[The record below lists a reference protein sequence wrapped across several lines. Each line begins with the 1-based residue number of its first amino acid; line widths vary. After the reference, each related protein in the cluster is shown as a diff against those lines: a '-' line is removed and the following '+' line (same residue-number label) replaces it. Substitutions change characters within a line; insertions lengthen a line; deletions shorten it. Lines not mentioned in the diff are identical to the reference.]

1 MRYGFSTHKIKAKK
15 VGCESAISSAGN
27 IDLSVD
33 NKRTNSTES
42 SIHKIPR
49 DGQTNLTDLLTNN
62 SCLTYNDHEERH
74 PSFGTIVK
82 LKESNTTSSNLDL
95 SLPSSPRQ
103 DLTFQH
109 QIQNLPHLSNSLIP
123 SPLQTKPNLRS
134 ASPRQATIKH
144 PTPDLQ
150 ALKSAHLKTIEHLE
164 RTAELLSRDS
174 FTGKSTEDLLDK
186 NLTNSLGELPLTS
199 SSRKSLASRSPS
211 ISEDTK
217 HGHLLPSKSPI
228 DKIQHRSAG
237 CRTGTSSKENSTMDI
252 IGKMFED
259 FDGTHLDQINSDQS
273 LTQNSGG
280 RNSQRFSSAERLSY
294 AGLEL
299 DPKMI
304 YYPAP
309 VPSVLNLPKKLSK
322 RPTSTALS
330 NRNSQSSCTIIQ
342 NLTSWQS
349 GLAKQDISDNLEEYK
364 HLSPNQNLEK
374 HPKSHDLTGLPPH
387 LLANQFFEHQ
397 NSKQEVIELKDDSAV
412 ATLDSILDASTHTP
426 VSAFTDNVFARNS
439 LQLSWSDQKRNS
451 TLSYLK
457 GKKDKPSK
465 EVDGSGNQ
473 DDSSKAF
480 ETEPV
485 SLNSNSLLD
494 PNCDLGLSFEPL
506 EDLKLGENLHED
518 DIQDETCENEVF
530 YSPPTT
536 LLAELQMRKQR
547 QKQRTQPLTKTF
559 PNGIH
564 STLLELDSAIQTEQK
579 TRRKG
584 RTILAWEDP
593 AASESQAA
601 MQDDEDVPLG
611 ILYPKNVAKNR
622 PLGLLEKREL
632 EDKESLS
639 QRQNR
644 LRSRLALSNRMDSN
658 NNLAE
663 SNGLLA
669 NNNQAARALK
679 KTHQLPLIDSAKTKN
694 LADLPPALAP
704 PNSIALPYFEKTAG
718 SLLAIHERQAA
729 LRSASIQNLKHFS
742 GSIKPQQ
749 RSSNNFNV
757 DFQNQGVNQYYHL
770 QQYPGQYSTL
780 RTSAPIYPTSPI
792 SGNYA
797 VGQSRGTNFNDFT
810 MRKNNINP
818 NMYMKNMSMNMPV
831 LQPIE
836 QGQMDRVERWRQSI
850 TPLVKPSV

>member
-1 MRYGFSTHKIKAKK
+1 M
-15 VGCESAISSAGN
+15 SSAGN
-27 IDLSVD
+27 IDLLVD
-33 NKRTNSTES
+33 NKGINSTEF

-49 DGQTNLTDLLTNN
+49 DGQTCSTDLLTTN
-62 SCLTYNDHEERH
+62 SCLTYDNYTKRH
-74 PSFGTIVK
+74 PGFEMTVK
-82 LKESNTTSSNLDL
+82 IKESNTTSSNLDL
-95 SLPSSPRQ
+95 SIPSTPRQ
-103 DLTFQH
+103 ESTFQR
-109 QIQNLPHLSNSLIP
+109 QFQDLPHLSISLIP

-134 ASPRQATIKH
+134 ASFHQATIKH

-150 ALKSAHLKTIEHLE
+150 ALQGAHIKTIEHLE
-164 RTAELLSRDS
+164 RTAELLSKDS
-174 FTGKSTEDLLDK
+174 FTEKSTEDLLDK
-186 NLTNSLGELPLTS
+186 DISNSMDELPPRS
-199 SSRKSLASRSPS
+199 SSRNPLGSRLLSTL
-211 ISEDTK
+211 EDTK
-217 HGHLLPSKSPI
+217 YGHLIPSKSPI
-228 DKIQHRSAG
+228 NRNRLESG
-237 CRTGTSSKENSTMDI
+237 CRPSTSPKEESAMDI

-273 LTQNSGG
+273 IALDSGG
-280 RNSQRFSSAERLSY
+280 RNSERFSY
-294 AGLEL
+294 AGSEL

-322 RPTSTALS
+322 RPTSLAFS
-330 NRNSQSSCTIIQ
+330 NRNSQSSCTITQ

-349 GLAKQDISDNLEEYK
+349 GLAKQDLSDNIEEHKY
-364 HLSPNQNLEK
+364 LSPKQTTAPTNVEKDNQFQ
-374 HPKSHDLTGLPPH
+374 DLTSLPPH
-387 LLANQFFEHQ
+387 LLANRFFEHQ
-397 NSKQEVIELKDDSAV
+397 NPTQEVLELKDDSAV

-426 VSAFTDNVFARNS
+426 VSAFTDNMFARNS
-439 LQLSWSDQKRNS
+439 MRLSWSEQKRNS

-457 GKKDKPSK
+457 RQKDKPS
-465 EVDGSGNQ
+465 EELDGSGNQ
-473 DDSSKAF
+473 DKSSKGF
-480 ETEPV
+480 EFEPK
-485 SLNSNSLLD
+485 SMNTSSLLD
-494 PNCDLGLSFEPL
+494 PMRELELSFEPL
-506 EDLKLGENLHED
+506 EDLKLGEKLNED
-518 DIQDETCENEVF
+518 EMCDETCENEVF

-564 STLLELDSAIQTEQK
+564 STLLELDTAIQTEQN

-593 AASESQAA
+593 AALESQTA

-611 ILYPKNVAKNR
+611 ILYPKNVASNR

-644 LRSRLALSNRMDSN
+644 LRNRLALSNRMDSN

-669 NNNQAARALK
+669 NHNLAARAMK
-679 KTHQLPLIDSAKTKN
+679 KQHQLPLIDSAKTKN
-694 LADLPPALAP
+694 LADLPPALAS
-704 PNSIALPYFEKTAG
+704 PNSVALPYFEKTAG

-729 LRSASIQNLKHFS
+729 LRSASIQNLKNFS

-749 RSSNNFNV
+749 KSSHNFNN
-757 DFQNQGVNQYYHL
+757 DFYNQGVNQYYHL
-770 QQYPGQYSTL
+770 QQYPGQHSTL
-780 RTSAPIYPTSPI
+780 KTSAPTYPAHSN

-797 VGQSRGTNFNDFT
+797 VGQSWGTNFNGFT
-810 MRKNNINP
+810 MGQNNINP
-818 NMYMKNMSMNMPV
+818 NMYMKNMSMNMPA
-831 LQPIE
+831 LQPLE

-850 TPLVKPSV
+850 MPLVKPSV